1 MKKAYR
7 VRKNQ
12 EFTKIIAKKHTRSS
26 KNFVIH
32 YDTRALDHSR
42 IGISVS
48 KKLGNAVIRNK
59 VKRQVREMV
68 KDLDFY
74 ELPHDYIIIVRKG
87 YFEGCFADNK
97 KDLEKTIKACRII

>member
-7 VRKNQ
+7 VRKNE
-12 EFTKIIAKKHTRSS
+12 EFTRIISKKHTRSS

-32 YDTRALDHSR
+32 YDSKVLDHSR

-68 KDLDFY
+68 KELDLY
-74 ELPHDYIIIVRKG
+74 ELSYDYIIIVRKG
-87 YFEGCFADNK
+87 YFEGSFADNK